1 MIKYTK
7 EKLFSQEQIEEL
19 FKSVKWHS
27 ANYPSRLYKA
37 LCHSSTVITAWEGER
52 LVGLARALDDGELV
66 AYIKYVLVHPDYQGQ
81 GIAGN
86 LIELLK
92 EKYKD
97 YLYID
102 GMPDE
107 NKNVPFYVKH
117 GFTVLEEGAPIQ
129 IWNRDIKLMY

>member
-1 MIKYTK
+1 MIVYTQDK
-7 EKLFSQEQIEEL
+7 CFTKVQIEAL
-19 FKSVKWHS
+19 FKAVRWHS
-27 ANYPSRLYKA
+27 GDYPSRLYKA
-37 LCHSSTVITAWEGER
+37 LLNSSTVITAWDGNR
-52 LVGLARALDDGELV
+52 LVGLARALDDTELV

-107 NKNVPFYVKH
+107 NKNVSFYVKH